1 MTARDLLT
9 EANYQLIP
17 QGWQAPADAGPRVY
31 LPSDP
36 HLALKYAR
44 ALARGRR
51 LAADEGERARIDAWL
66 TLASQLE

>member
-36 HLALKYAR
+36 HLALK
-44 ALARGRR
+44 
-51 LAADEGERARIDAWL
+51 
-66 TLASQLE
+66 